1 MDQYCSVNNNN
12 NSNWEPIRD
21 WLETMMPSPS
31 KNTDDEDV
39 IVSDNDDDNDDDDE
53 KSMILRAAVL
63 EARERSTGQTVLH
76 VACERS
82 VPIDIVEIL
91 LSIVDKYKYKYDIEY
106 DIVRCSTIDGWLP
119 LHYACNYPNNYEVVR
134 RLVEAYPESKNRQDL
149 KGRTPLHFSMRE
161 ENMNRP
167 EVVALLSSASGIA
180 DDNGILVSS
189 FIFIL
194 RKIV

>member
-1 MDQYCSVNNNN
+1 M
-12 NSNWEPIRD
+12 
-21 WLETMMPSPS
+21 
-31 KNTDDEDV
+31 
-39 IVSDNDDDNDDDDE
+39 SDNDDDDDDE

-63 EARERSTGQTVLH
+63 EARERSGQTVLH

-180 DDNGILVSS
+180 DDNGILVS
-189 FIFIL
+189 FYIL
-194 RKIV
+194 FYFTLSKLCSVEPT